1 MASTADIIK
10 QVNKSVGSNA
20 AKLATDFENCQRI
33 PTGVFELDYITGGG
47 VPRGRVSIFFGFE
60 SSNKTNLALLTARN
74 DMLLTSEL
82 PEAKR
87 KKWLMV
93 DIENSF
99 DQIWAKRMGVPL
111 DQLIVVKP
119 DYAEQTIDIIDAFLQ
134 ADDLNGIIVDSI
146 AMLMPEAEAENSAE
160 RVQVGG
166 NALLVTKLM
175 RFLTRGLTK
184 AAANDR
190 YPTVICIN
198 QIRHKIG
205 VNFGNPE
212 TMAGGNAVRFQSGL
226 TLRLNSKDKIIKAI
240 DPNMAVAK
248 TTSAIIKKA
257 KIPYLSANTEF
268 DLCMR
273 NFDTFSIGQSMDHT
287 FMLAQLKDLG
297 WLVRAGNKWE
307 YGGETFAKQ
316 DEVIAMIYEDPDYLE
331 TVKQSIIKTRMIQI
345 HGEECWV
352 DYEPKQTA

>member
-1 MASTADIIK
+1 MVSTADVIK

-60 SSNKTNLALLTARN
+60 SSNKTNLALLTAKN
-74 DMLLTSEL
+74 DMLLDKNL
-82 PEAKR
+82 PVEKR
-87 KKWLMV
+87 RKWLMV

-99 DQIWAKRMGVPL
+99 DRTWAARLGIPL

-119 DYAEQTIDIIDAFLQ
+119 DYAEQSIDIIDAFMQ
-134 ADDLNGIIVDSI
+134 AEDLSGIIIDSI

-166 NALLVTKLM
+166 NALIVTKLM
-175 RFLTRGLTK
+175 RFLTRGLTS
-184 AAANDR
+184 AAKNNR

-226 TLRLNSKDKIIKAI
+226 TLRLNGKDKIIKAI

-248 TTSAIIKKA
+248 TTSAIVKKA
-257 KIPYLSANTEF
+257 KVPYLSANTEL

-273 NFDTFSIGQSMDHT
+273 NFDRYAIGQSMDHN

-297 WLVRAGNKWE
+297 WMERVGNKWQ
-307 YGGETFAKQ
+307 YAGETYDKQ
-316 DEVIAMIYEDPDYLE
+316 DHVIDAIYEDPDYLE
-331 TVKQSIIKTRMIQI
+331 TVKREIIKTRMIQI
-345 HGEECWV
+345 HGEDSWV
-352 DYEPKQTA
+352 DYETAAA